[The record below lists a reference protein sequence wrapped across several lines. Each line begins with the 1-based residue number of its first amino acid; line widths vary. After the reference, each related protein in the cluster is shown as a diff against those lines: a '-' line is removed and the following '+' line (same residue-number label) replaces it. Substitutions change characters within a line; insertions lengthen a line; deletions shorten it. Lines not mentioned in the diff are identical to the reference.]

1 MSLNRSQCMIETQV
15 DIKLKLRK
23 WFGFP
28 FFFYEANEQMD
39 FFSLVIELT
48 EQPKYRKPN
57 FQNSTAKTA

>member
-1 MSLNRSQCMIETQV
+1 MIETQV

-48 EQPKYRKPN
+48 EQPKYRN
-57 FQNSTAKTA
+57 QTFKTPLPKRRD